1 MDLLSEG
8 VSLVIGKETIVEFG
22 SVKKNILKHFDI
34 KQEVF
39 YADFDWNRIQK
50 YVSNKIKFTDIPKY
64 PEVRR
69 DLSLLLDESV
79 SFENIYA
86 IAKQT
91 EKTLLK
97 EVSLF
102 DVYQGN
108 NLPEGKKSYA
118 VSFTIQDNS
127 KTLTDTQIEKIMSK
141 LQGNFEKQLG
151 ATLR

>member
-1 MDLLSEG
+1 M
-8 VSLVIGKETIVEFG
+8 
-22 SVKKNILKHFDI
+22 KKSILKHFDI

-39 YADFDWNRIQK
+39 YADFDWDRIQK

-79 SFENIYA
+79 TFENIYT

-91 EKTLLK
+91 EKALLK

-102 DVYQGN
+102 DVYQGK